1 MMGRQTGNQS
11 RIDTRWATTNA
22 AEIRRH
28 AAELVTLAPLGH
40 GHDIE
45 TLINGVPLNAGLLV
59 LPVANIM

>member
-1 MMGRQTGNQS
+1 VVSGQADLPKP
-11 RIDTRWATTNA
+11 I
-22 AEIRRH
+22 
-28 AAELVTLAPLGH
+28 AELKVTLGH